1 MRQFFKFMFAS
12 MLGFL
17 ITFVVILL
25 IMTGIIASIASRTSR
40 DTVDVAEKSVLHLTL
55 TTEIVDR
62 GGGNPFESFDFA
74 SFSPSRPIGL
84 NNLLDNLEKA
94 EADDNIEGIFLDMS
108 MIPAG
113 WSTID
118 ELRKALKT
126 FKESGKF
133 IVAYGETY
141 MQNAYYLSSVADEIY
156 LHPEGVIDFRGIN
169 SELFF
174 LKNML
179 DRLGID
185 PQVIRHG
192 EYKSAGEPFFREDM
206 SEENREQVRSY
217 VGAIW
222 NNVLGDI
229 ATSRGL
235 TVNHL
240 NEVADGLYTRN
251 ATLAL
256 EWDMI
261 DGIAYRDEIMDM
273 FRERLELDADDD
285 DIEFVSY
292 SDYKRAPIPESLITP
307 RSSNKLAMVYGS
319 GNIISG
325 QGGDRVIGSERIA
338 GAIREARR
346 DTTVK
351 AIVFRINSP
360 GGDALASDVILRE
373 VVLASQEKPVVA
385 TMGDVAASGGY
396 YIASR
401 ADWIMA
407 NPSTI
412 TGSIGVFGMIPNM
425 QEFFDD
431 KLGITFD
438 NVKTNRFADMGSVTK
453 PLSDEEREII
463 QESIGRIYETF
474 IEHVAEGRDIPVSA
488 VDELGRGRVWS
499 GTEAKRNGLIDE
511 FGGLEA
517 AMEKA
522 AELADIEDYRI
533 TEYPK
538 RKDLFTQ
545 IMEDFGGIKENILKR
560 NLGDHY
566 RYYRQIEEARDMTG
580 ILTRMPYDIDLN

>member
-25 IMTGIIASIASRTSR
+25 IMTGIIASIASRTSQ

-94 EADDNIEGIFLDMS
+94 EADDNIEGIYLDMS

-273 FRERLELDADDD
+273 LKERLELDADD

-307 RSSNKLAMVYGS
+307 RSNNKLAVVYAT

-325 QGGDRVIGSERIA
+325 QGSDRVIGSERIA

-453 PLSDEEREII
+453 PLSDEEQEII

-474 IEHVAEGRDIPVSA
+474 IEHVAEGRDIPVST

-522 AELADIEDYRI
+522 AELADLEDYRI

-538 RKDLFTQ
+538 RKDFFTQ
-545 IMEDFGGIKENILKR
+545 IMEDFGGVKQNILER
-560 NLGDHY
+560 NLGDQY

-580 ILTRMPYDIDLN
+580 ILTRMPYDVNLN